1 MPSSTIDESKFDSIP
16 DAIEAFR
23 NGEFLVVLDDPSR
36 ENEADLIIAAE
47 SLTTAQMGFM
57 IRHSSGYVC
66 APLSPA
72 ILDRL
77 DLPQMVTSN
86 EDPRGTAYAVSVD
99 AADEAVTTGIS
110 AHDRALTCR
119 VLADPAAKPAD
130 LRRPGHVLP
139 LRARQGGVRER
150 RGHTEAAVDFCRLAG
165 KKEAAAICELVDDGT
180 VVEGQAVHE
189 SPGMMRGEQC
199 IDFARR
205 FGLKVCTIADL
216 VTYLEKTQ
224 GKLDVNGSS

>member
-47 SLTTAQMGFM
+47 ALTTAQMGFM

-77 DLPQMVTSN
+77 NLPQMVTSN

-180 VVEGQAVHE
+180 VVEGRAVHE
-189 SPGMMRGEQC
+189 NPGMMRGEQC

-216 VTYLEKTQ
+216 VAYLEKTQ

>member
-66 APLSPA
+66 APLAPS
-72 ILDRL
+72 LL
-77 DLPQMVTSN
+77 QTLNLPPMVTTN

-99 AADEAVTTGIS
+99 AADPLVTTGIS

-119 VLADPAAKPAD
+119 VLADPASGPND

-139 LRARQGGVRER
+139 LRAREGGVRER

-165 KKEAAAICELVDDGT
+165 KKEAAAICEIVDDG
-180 VVEGQAVHE
+180 VPVEGQAVHE
-189 SPGMMRGEQC
+189 DPGMMRGEQC
-199 IDFARR
+199 IEFARR
-205 FGLKVCTIADL
+205 FGLKVCTIEAL
-216 VTYLEKTQ
+216 VNYLEKTE
-224 GKLDVNGSS
+224 GKLAVNGSS